1 MGTAWDG
8 SGRQEEMMFVL
19 GLDEEVRICCI
30 KLRQRVGER
39 GRDILP
45 KERY

>member
-1 MGTAWDG
+1 MGTACDG

-19 GLDEEVRICCI
+19 GLDEGVRICCI
-30 KLRQRVGER
+30 KLRQGVGEG
-39 GRDILP
+39 GRVILP